1 MKCLI
6 TGSSGFIGYHVAK
19 SLINSSN
26 NVIGIDNHND
36 YYDVELK
43 KSRLNQLLKLEGNFD
58 FFNYDLNDN
67 DKLKN
72 LFENN
77 EFDVVIHLAAQAG
90 VRYSIEN
97 PKAYIRS
104 NIDGF
109 FNVLDL
115 SKDFKVPH
123 LIFASS
129 SSVYGNNSEESF
141 STSDFTD
148 SPVSLYAASK
158 KSNELM
164 AHSYASLYQ
173 MKITGLRF
181 FTVYGEWGRP
191 DMAYYSF
198 AQKIFKGEQIN
209 LFNNGNLERD
219 FTYISDIVDGI
230 NNVMKI
236 MPNYFDEKNYE
247 VPFELFNLGNNKP
260 SKLRY
265 FVQTIEKYCEKA
277 AKLNFVE
284 MQKGDVFRTAANLDK
299 EKSIIKYSPV
309 IDLDSGI
316 KNFINWYKD
325 YHK

>member
-19 SLINSSN
+19 NLINSSN

-97 PKAYIRS
+97 PKAYIKS

-109 FNVLDL
+109 FNILDL

-236 MPNYFDEKNYE
+236 MPNYFDKKNYE

-260 SKLRY
+260 SKLRH
-265 FVQTIEKYCEKA
+265 FVQTIEKYCGKA

-299 EKSIIKYSPV
+299 EKSIIKYNPV
-309 IDLDSGI
+309 VDLDSGI

>member
-6 TGSSGFIGYHVAK
+6 TGSSGFIGYHVAR
-19 SLINSSN
+19 SLISSSN

-36 YYDVELK
+36 YYDVKLK

-58 FFNYDLNDN
+58 FFNYDLNDG
-67 DKLKN
+67 DKLKK

-97 PKAYIRS
+97 PKAYVRS

-109 FNVLDL
+109 FNILDL
-115 SKDFKVPH
+115 SKNFKIPH

-129 SSVYGNNSEESF
+129 SSVYGNNLKDSF
-141 STSDFTD
+141 STSDSTD

-164 AHSYASLYQ
+164 AHSYSSLYK

-198 AQKIFKGEQIN
+198 TKKILNGESID
-209 LFNNGNLERD
+209 LYNNGKLERD
-219 FTYISDIVDGI
+219 FTYISDIVDGLNSVI
-230 NNVMKI
+230 KI
-236 MPNYFDEKNYE
+236 MPNYFDKRPNE
-247 VPFELFNLGNNKP
+247 VPFEIFNLGNNKP
-260 SKLRY
+260 LKLKH
-265 FVQTIEKYCEKA
+265 FVETIEKYCKKP
-277 AKLNFVE
+277 AKTNFVD
-284 MQKGDVFRTAANLDK
+284 MQKGDVLRTAANIDK
-299 EKSIIKYSPV
+299 EKSILSFKPV
-309 IDLDSGI
+309 VDLDSGL
-316 KNFINWYKD
+316 KKFVSWYKD